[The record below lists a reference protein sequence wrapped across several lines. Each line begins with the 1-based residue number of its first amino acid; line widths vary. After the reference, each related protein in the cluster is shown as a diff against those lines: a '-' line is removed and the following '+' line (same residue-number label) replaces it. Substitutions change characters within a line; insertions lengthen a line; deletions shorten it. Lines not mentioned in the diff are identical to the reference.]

1 MDNKNWYKLDNAGKL
16 YPSITSTRR
25 STVFRLSAKTT
36 TDVKPAILQKALEV
50 TVNRFPYY
58 KVNLKRGLFWYYFEE
73 SNHMPKVKEE
83 SDYPCMFL
91 RYRRRKTFP
100 FRILYY
106 NSYIHLE
113 ISHSI
118 ADGNGALIFL
128 KTLLVAYYKLLEGI
142 TVGELKGAK
151 NVNEKPQ
158 AGEYEDAFAKY
169 YKPGVPQPGRPASA
183 VNFPFPLLEKGMYS
197 FLTGIVSAAD
207 VKNVAKTY
215 GCTVTQLIASIYF
228 MAIQDYKESVSG
240 REQKAMTGR
249 VVINI
254 PVDLRRIY
262 PSETMK
268 NFFVSLTPMIDLR
281 LGHYEL
287 EEIVEYLQSYM
298 KMHVNKKHFSKF
310 IRRNIKNERHPLIRI
325 IPLGLKNIVIPWIYV
340 WFGERGYTSSISNLG
355 RVELPEALEPYVE
368 AIELF
373 PAPSEVNKIKMCIS
387 TYKGNMYLSF
397 GRTTDNTEIEKFFF
411 RRLVKSGI
419 AVKLETNM
427 NQTGKGGR

>member
-1 MDNKNWYKLDNAGKL
+1 MDNRNWYKLDNAGKL

-73 SNHMPKVKEE
+73 SDHMPEVKEE
-83 SDYPCMFL
+83 SHYPCMFL
-91 RYRRRKTFP
+91 RYRRKKTFP
-100 FRILYY
+100 FRVLYY

-118 ADGNGALIFL
+118 ADGHGALIFL
-128 KTLLVAYYKLLEGI
+128 KTLMVEYYRQLEGLAY
-142 TVGELKGAK
+142 VDLKGAK
-151 NVNEKPQ
+151 NIDEKPLE
-158 AGEYEDAFAKY
+158 GEYEDAFAKY
-169 YKPGVPQPGRPASA
+169 YQPGVPQQGRPDSA
-183 VNFPFPLLEKGMYS
+183 VNFPFTLMEKGKYS
-197 FLTGIVSAAD
+197 FLTGIVAVAE
-207 VKNVAKTY
+207 VKKVAGTF
-215 GCTVTQLIASIYF
+215 GCTVTQYIAGIYF
-228 MAIQDYKESVSG
+228 MAIQDYKESAKG
-240 REQKAMTGR
+240 REQRAMTGR
-249 VVINI
+249 VVLNL
-254 PVDLRRIY
+254 PVDLRRIF

-287 EEIVEYLQSYM
+287 EEVINYLKSYM
-298 KMHVNKKHFSKF
+298 KIHMNKKNFSKY
-310 IRRNIKNERHPLIRI
+310 ISRNVKNERNPIIRI
-325 IPLGLKNIVIPWIYV
+325 VPLGLKNIVMPWIYV
-340 WFGERGYTSSISNLG
+340 WFGERGYTSSISNMG
-355 RVELPEALEPYVE
+355 RVELPGELEPYVE
-368 AIELF
+368 AVEFF
-373 PAPSEVNKIKMCIS
+373 PPPSEMNKIKMCIS

-419 AVKLETNM
+419 SVKVETNM
-427 NQTGKGGR
+427 SQTGKGGR